1 MTDQNKYQEPD
12 KMIRLWAHESE
23 RSYGDRLV
31 SSEHLQTYRNQM
43 FDLLK
48 KNFAKFSFNKYYS
61 GAQPENLIFCN
72 FTLGIG
78 MDRYY
83 DQI

>member
-1 MTDQNKYQEPD
+1 
-12 KMIRLWAHESE
+12 
-23 RSYGDRLV
+23 
-31 SSEHLQTYRNQM
+31 LQTYRNQM